1 MQDDFWS
8 GEGRRA
14 WYEPEPESKMF
25 LGNLFVE
32 LGKIRYGRS
41 WPGIYGKPSAE
52 SAEPLKQQIAQAAAS
67 GKILTSV
74 LNPKTFE
81 YLPIGRAAW
90 RNPKA
95 LSARFSR
102 CRIDA
107 NDHINP
113 LAEGPHHGTIYVERE
128 SANSFLDAVQTAS
141 PPPGN
146 TVTLD
151 HLSTYL
157 RYMIFIAQRQ
167 KLDLDNPPMAKILRD
182 DLSSGWASWRLEQCE
197 NSTLPPHA
205 VISPRML
212 DQMVTIMR
220 GEIARAAKGGGV
232 KK

>member
-25 LGNLFVE
+25 LGNLLVE
-32 LGKIRYGRS
+32 LGKIRHGRS
-41 WPGIYGKPSAE
+41 WQGIYEKPSAE
-52 SAEPLKQQIAQAAAS
+52 SAEPLRQQIAQAAAS
-67 GKILTSV
+67 GKILTFV
-74 LNPKTFE
+74 LDPKTFE
-81 YLPIGRAAW
+81 YQSLRRAAW
-90 RNPKA
+90 RDSKA

-107 NDHINP
+107 DNHISP
-113 LAEGPHHGTIYVERE
+113 LAEGPRHGTIYVDRE
-128 SANSFLDAVQTAS
+128 SANSFLDAVQTGS
-141 PPPGN
+141 PSPGN

-182 DLSSGWASWRLEQCE
+182 DLSSGWGSWRVDQCD
-197 NSTLPPHA
+197 NATLPPHA

-220 GEIARAAKGGGV
+220 GEVARAAKGGGV